1 MKGIVLAGGHG
12 SRLYPL
18 TLSVSKQI
26 LPIYDKPMIFY
37 PLSVLFLAEINEIA
51 IITTPKDLLLYESLL
66 GNGEL
71 YGVKF
76 TYIIQ
81 DEPKGIAHSLIIA
94 EEFIDNDEVCLI
106 LGDNVFFGYNFTD
119 LLIETK
125 QSDFGANIFTTL
137 VSDPSE
143 FAVAEVNDLDDVVS
157 IEEKPRNPKSNYA
170 VTGLYFYDN
179 NAVNIAKSIQPSA
192 RGELEI
198 TSVNEEY
205 LKLGM
210 LKARFL
216 GRGFAWLDTG
226 NHDSLL
232 SAGEFVKTIEER
244 QGLKI
249 ACLEEIAY
257 ANGWI
262 SIDQLNQS
270 YQRCSNSNYG
280 KYLKKLI
287 DQHR

>member
-94 EEFIDNDEVCLI
+94 EKFIDND
-106 LGDNVFFGYNFTD
+106 
-119 LLIETK
+119 
-125 QSDFGANIFTTL
+125 
-137 VSDPSE
+137 
-143 FAVAEVNDLDDVVS
+143 
-157 IEEKPRNPKSNYA
+157 
-170 VTGLYFYDN
+170 
-179 NAVNIAKSIQPSA
+179 
-192 RGELEI
+192 
-198 TSVNEEY
+198 
-205 LKLGM
+205 
-210 LKARFL
+210 
-216 GRGFAWLDTG
+216 
-226 NHDSLL
+226 
-232 SAGEFVKTIEER
+232 
-244 QGLKI
+244 
-249 ACLEEIAY
+249 
-257 ANGWI
+257 
-262 SIDQLNQS
+262 
-270 YQRCSNSNYG
+270 
-280 KYLKKLI
+280 
-287 DQHR
+287 

>member
-18 TLSVSKQI
+18 TFSVSKQI

-51 IITTPKDLLLYESLL
+51 IITTPKDLSLYESLL
-66 GNGEL
+66 GDGEL

-94 EEFIDNDEVCLI
+94 EEFIGDDDICLI

-143 FAVAEVNDLDDVVS
+143 FAVAEVNDRNDVIS
-157 IEEKPRNPKSNYA
+157 IEEKPKNPKSNYA

-179 NAVNIAKSIQPSA
+179 NAVEIAKSIQPSA

-205 LKLGM
+205 LKLGS

-257 ANGWI
+257 ANKWI
-262 SIDQLNQS
+262 SIKQLTQN

-280 KYLKKLI
+280 KYLKKLL
-287 DQHR
+287 DQNR

>member
-1 MKGIVLAGGHG
+1 MCI
-12 SRLYPL
+12 R
-18 TLSVSKQI
+18 
-26 LPIYDKPMIFY
+26 DR
-37 PLSVLFLAEINEIA
+37 
-51 IITTPKDLLLYESLL
+51 
-66 GNGEL
+66 
-71 YGVKF
+71 
-76 TYIIQ
+76 
-81 DEPKGIAHSLIIA
+81 IIA